1 VHRMATIGT
10 RRSGATIAAVLASAL
25 VLSGCGGLGAGSSP
39 TRPPAAP
46 TTAATRTS
54 AASASGAA
62 AACVKG
68 PQKPIAAPE
77 ATPLANPPADVAS
90 DGTTATIKTSLG
102 DITIELFTKS
112 APVAATNFIDLA
124 ESGFYDCVV
133 FHRLVPGF
141 VIQGGDPLG
150 TGGGGPGYT
159 IQDEKVV
166 GKYQRGVVAMART
179 PRPNSQGS
187 QFFIVLDD
195 GARKAL
201 DSARTYVIFGRVT
214 AGMDVV
220 DKIALMPTD
229 GGPNDAALDPLP
241 MLTVTVKR
249 P

>member
-1 VHRMATIGT
+1 VHLTSSIPP
-10 RRSGATIAAVLASAL
+10 RRTGAAIVAL
-25 VLSGCGGLGAGSSP
+25 VAGVLSLTACGGLGAGNSP
-39 TRPPAAP
+39 SRPPAA
-46 TTAATRTS
+46 S
-54 AASASGAA
+54 APGTPKASGAA
-62 AACVKG
+62 ASCVKG
-68 PQKPIAAPE
+68 PQKPIAAPA

-102 DITIELFTKS
+102 DITIELFTGS

-124 ESGFYDCVV
+124 QSGFYDCVV

-166 GKYQRGVVAMART
+166 GTYKRGVVAMART

-195 GARKAL
+195 QAKAAL

-220 DKIALMPTD
+220 DAIAKMPTD
-229 GGPNDAALDPLP
+229 GGPNDRALDPVP
-241 MLTVTVKR
+241 MVTVTVKH